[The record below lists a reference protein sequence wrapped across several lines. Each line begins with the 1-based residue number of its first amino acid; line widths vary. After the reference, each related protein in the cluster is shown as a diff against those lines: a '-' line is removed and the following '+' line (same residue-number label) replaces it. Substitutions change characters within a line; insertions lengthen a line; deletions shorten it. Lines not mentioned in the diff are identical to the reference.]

1 MRPLVIAS
9 LCEDLVGDYLKG
21 ALHGLGH
28 FFLRH
33 VLSDFEALGDP
44 LGVPGPSHGDE
55 IPAALG
61 EGDCSPAP
69 SPKAS
74 ESTQ

>member
-9 LCEDLVGDYLKG
+9 LCDDLVGDYLKG
-21 ALHGLGH
+21 VVNVLGH
-28 FFLRH
+28 FFH
-33 VLSDFEALGDP
+33 ALSNFEALGDP